1 MCVTSFNEP
10 ERLQSQQRLRLLH
23 IELGEIELEIAKR
36 HLRRRGIATV
46 DDLRAN
52 YEQAAHQMLAAYGC
66 YREAGLGAMAQTVL
80 KLRQDVL
87 RLCWRCV
94 G

>member
-1 MCVTSFNEP
+1 MCLTSFNEP

-36 HLRRRGIATV
+36 HLRRRGMATV
-46 DDLRAN
+46 ADLRAN
-52 YEQAAHQMLAAYGC
+52 YEQAAFRLLAAYGC
-66 YREAGLGAMAQTVL
+66 FAEAGLGAMARTVL
-80 KLRQDVL
+80 EWRQDVL
-87 RLCWRCV
+87 RLCRRCV